1 VKLRT
6 TRTGRIVVA
15 VVAVAAALF
24 GGVATA
30 AADPRDLP
38 DTKLTPGAVATESVP
53 LVCRAGYAR
62 SVRPKGAL
70 WRKLKDEAY
79 DRYGLPRGHRS
90 EIDAA
95 GHRHAAFAIDHL
107 IPIELGGAPTD
118 LRNLWPQP
126 RIAAKHKDEVENE
139 LHEFVCDGR
148 IRLETAQH
156 AIARNWKSAVAD
168 ALR

>member
-1 VKLRT
+1 MKRRT
-6 TRTGRIVVA
+6 NRTERTIAAGVA
-15 VVAVAAALF
+15 VVAALLGAVAPAAAE
-24 GGVATA
+24 
-30 AADPRDLP
+30 PRDRP
-38 DTKLTPGAVATESVP
+38 DAKLTPGAIATENVP

-62 SVRPKGAL
+62 AVRPKGAL

-79 DRYGLPRGHRS
+79 GRYGLPRGHRS

-107 IPIELGGAPTD
+107 IPIELGGAPAD
-118 LRNLWPQP
+118 VRNLWPQP

-139 LHEFVCDGR
+139 LHAFVCAGR
-148 IRLETAQH
+148 IRLATAQH